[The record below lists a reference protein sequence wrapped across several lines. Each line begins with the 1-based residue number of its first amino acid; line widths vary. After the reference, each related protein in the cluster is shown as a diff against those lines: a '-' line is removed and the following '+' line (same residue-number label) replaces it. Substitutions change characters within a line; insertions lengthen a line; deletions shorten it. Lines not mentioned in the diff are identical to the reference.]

1 MKSKKTV
8 LSMVIFIS
16 VFCLS
21 IIFDIQGSK
30 LFAMGKHTKADEA
43 VSLSV
48 ASDASEAKK
57 DDNSIPS
64 SAPDNKSISSFSENL
79 QMLNQDAQKYS
90 AMLGNE
96 QEASDISPG
105 ATNSD
110 ENVPNNQSA
119 ESGADQTLTGT
130 ESDADKTQ
138 LGTDDSAKSTTKPT
152 ENEAQNTE
160 EALKD
165 TQGPAK
171 VSRYSSIGISVAED
185 YVNIREKAE
194 TDADVLGKLYR
205 GSAAKILDK
214 KDGWYHVE
222 SGSVKGYVKSDFIKT
237 GFPDDELIK
246 KYGILSITVKVDGLN
261 VREKPDMESDKLTV
275 IYMNETY
282 PVMEQKGDWIKVDIT
297 DDNVIGY
304 VKSEFADVNV
314 EFKKAVS
321 KEEELELQRAKAEEK
336 AKKETEIKYRDEVD
350 YSDTDLKLLSCLVQA
365 EAGDQTYEGK
375 LAVANIVLNRVKSS
389 KYPDTIKAV
398 IYQPG
403 QFSVAASGSLAKQL
417 ANYDNFHSNSQL
429 LSIKA
434 AKAALR
440 GANNIG
446 SRLYFHSYRAAE
458 RKGYSE
464 RSNAVKLD
472 DQYFW

>member
-1 MKSKKTV
+1 
-8 LSMVIFIS
+8 
-16 VFCLS
+16 
-21 IIFDIQGSK
+21 
-30 LFAMGKHTKADEA
+30 MGKHTKADEA